1 MKTKFLFRGLV
12 VIMILT
18 FAFSLDTFGQ
28 GKEEQKGPPP
38 WAPAHG
44 YRAQTRHVYF
54 PDYNFYFDIQ
64 KSVYIHLSGENWQVS
79 ANLPSVFSGV
89 DLKISATMELD
100 LYTDTPQKYNSDHK
114 LMYKGKV
121 KGKKIQLKNSS
132 LQGIKQKK

>member
-18 FAFSLDTFGQ
+18 LALSLDTFGQ
-28 GKEEQKGPPP
+28 GKEKKKGPPP

-44 YRAQTRHVYF
+44 YRAQTRHIYF
-54 PDYNFYFDIQ
+54 PDYNFYFDLQ

-89 DLKISATMELD
+89 DFKITAKVELD
-100 LYTDTPQKYNSDHK
+100 LDIDTPQKYNSDHK
-114 LMYKGKV
+114 IKYKGKV
-121 KGKKIQLKNSS
+121 KDKKVQPKNSS
-132 LQGIKQKK
+132 VKGKKQKK